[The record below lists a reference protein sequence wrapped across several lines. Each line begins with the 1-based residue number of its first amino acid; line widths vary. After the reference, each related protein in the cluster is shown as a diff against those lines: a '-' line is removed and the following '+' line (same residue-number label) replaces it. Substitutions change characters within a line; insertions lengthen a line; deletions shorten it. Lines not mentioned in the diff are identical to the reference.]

1 MTKNHTLTV
10 RLNDIEFDGVSEVAK
25 KLEISK
31 SEVVRRLF
39 WTVRVLFSDKLTL
52 KEVLLNIDDVDCDK
66 PLSATLRNIPELLNN
81 MIEKKDDEI

>member
-1 MTKNHTLTV
+1 MNKNHTLTV

-25 KLEISK
+25 KLGISK

>member
-1 MTKNHTLTV
+1 MNKNHTLTV
-10 RLNDIEFDGVSEVAK
+10 RLNDIEFDGVSEVAE
-25 KLEISK
+25 KLRISK

>member
-1 MTKNHTLTV
+1 MNKNHTLTV
-10 RLNDIEFDGVSEVAK
+10 RLNDIEFDGVSEVAE
-25 KLEISK
+25 KLGISK